1 MNKYEKLISSIKSL
15 GRVAI
20 AYSGGCDS
28 NFLLHVCARTLG
40 KENVFPILVKGE
52 MMGEEDL
59 DEAIREL
66 RPFDHEIIE
75 VDVFSIPEFEWND
88 KKRCYFCKKNI
99 MSRIKKTA
107 NEHGF
112 TNVCDGQNADDQNVY
127 RPGQAACQE
136 LGIFS
141 PLAKADLSKE
151 EIRAYS
157 KELGLKTHNK
167 PANACLASR
176 FDYGTHL
183 TKEKLKRVE
192 KGEEILH
199 SSGILHVRLRDMD
212 HTARIECEPK
222 DFEKVI
228 ANRAQITTQIKQLG
242 YVYVT
247 LDLCGIVS
255 GGFDQNG
262 K

>member
-1 MNKYEKLISSIKSL
+1 MNKYENLISSIKNL

-28 NFLLHVCARTLG
+28 DFLLHVCVNTLG

-52 MMGEEDL
+52 MMSKEDL
-59 DEAIREL
+59 EEAIEEL
-66 RPFDHEIIE
+66 NAFDHEIIE
-75 VDVFSIPEFEWND
+75 IDVFSIPEFEWND

-99 MSRIKKTA
+99 MSQIKNVA
-107 NEHGF
+107 SLHGF
-112 TNVCDGQNADDQNVY
+112 ANVCDGQNADDQHMY

-136 LGIFS
+136 LGILS
-141 PLAKADLSKE
+141 PLAKANLSKE

-157 KELGLKTHNK
+157 KELGLKTHAK

-192 KGEEILH
+192 KAEDILH
-199 SSGILHVRLRDMD
+199 SFCIFHVRLRDMGN
-212 HTARIECEPK
+212 TARIECEPK

-228 ANRAQITTQIKQLG
+228 VNREQIAKQIKQLG
-242 YVYVT
+242 YLYVT